1 MSKLKYYFVLLFSFI
16 SILPTNA
23 THFAGSDISWRC
35 LDTSGNYEITFKLY
49 RDCSGITVCP
59 PNSIGVCTI
68 GLTIS
73 SATTGCTF
81 TPINT
86 TAVLT
91 HVGPIKSINLNPNVT
106 TICFGG
112 SLTPGFSVYT
122 FVGTVNLGATSSIPS
137 TCCSVRVGYSNCCR
151 TGIIQSG
158 SANANFYTEAIINRC
173 MATPVKNSSPRFLND
188 AIYTICSGQPIM
200 FNMGAFDEQ
209 GDSLS
214 YAFTPSLAGAG
225 SSVSYSPPF
234 SFDRPMPWSGPAS
247 GTFPAGI
254 SCNPLTGDIG
264 FTPSASNFV
273 GVMAVAVTE
282 WRRNT
287 SGIMQVMGINRRDV
301 LCFLRVCSTNTPPTL
316 TGANADS
323 LPTVYNT
330 CDQNPVCFTVV
341 ARDTN
346 ALDTTYL
353 GWDSSMVQRGA
364 TFTPLYNASLRSSTG
379 PRQDSFRFCWTPP
392 AGSAN
397 IIPYRFTI
405 HAYDNKSP
413 VRGSITRAFT
423 IRVSS
428 RDTIKIVTKP
438 DTLLL
443 CNTIRDTLRVQFAS
457 NNGIPLFIQWYL
469 NGVAIPGATQPT
481 YIISSFNSSLAGNY
495 SVKVSNPCSSDSAFI
510 KRIQS
515 KPKTTA
521 QISISTNAT
530 GICPGVPASISF
542 TALIN
547 DTINLSYANVI
558 WSIRRQNN
566 TVVTVGSGRT
576 YTTSSLLSTD
586 SVFATLQLPTE
597 VWSCF
602 NNTFARSNA
611 ILIPSLQVNQVVTL
625 TANPS
630 GQICQGD
637 SVTFTAT
644 NSIIPDS
651 IHYTWFVNGI
661 QTGNNSSQFKHA
673 PLPTH
678 LVWVRVNATRTC
690 LQNPSQESNKVSV
703 GYSPA
708 TVITKTITNTNV
720 CEGRP
725 FTWQV
730 SAAGIGVVYEWYKGG
745 NLIQSNTTG
754 LLNFAAVQAADTG
767 MYQVRIKGK
776 CDILPLIQGRLSLTP
791 AAIIVSQPMPTTTAC
806 RGGRVQ
812 LSVNVSGNVIRYD
825 WYRNGSLIS
834 GTNTPIYVI
843 PSLSQTQL
851 GNYHVRIITTCDT
864 LISNIANIALEP
876 APTILSNPTN
886 TQACVGN
893 RIELVASADGTVSS
907 YFWSRNLLPIP
918 NSNNPTFIL
927 EAAQLTD
934 AGQYRMNV
942 VGLCDTTESLPAV
955 LNVTMTPNLSTIS
968 GPTTADTFA
977 TQTYGVNQISG
988 VAYNWQTT
996 NGQLISGQQTNQVVV
1011 KWTSLTN
1018 TSVSVI
1024 ASTVSG
1030 CADSAS
1036 LAVTILNTVGLS
1048 TTSPSEVKLYPN
1060 PSTGIVYM
1068 ESPYTID
1075 EVSVFSVHGRL
1086 IANYNDLNQN
1096 YITID
1101 KTGIY
1106 FIEIKTGNKIF
1117 REKIVIE

>member
-1 MSKLKYYFVLLFSFI
+1 MSKLKYLIVLLFCFN
-16 SILPTNA
+16 SILPIKA

-35 LDTSGNYEITFKLY
+35 LDTNGNYEITIKIY
-49 RDCSGITVCP
+49 RDCMGIALCG
-59 PNSIGVCTI
+59 PNSIGICTI
-68 GLTIS
+68 PLTVS

-86 TAVLT
+86 TAVLI
-91 HVGPIKSINLNPNVT
+91 HLGPVKSINLNPNLP

-112 SLTPGFSVYT
+112 NLTPGFAEHT
-122 FVGTVNLGATSSIPS
+122 FVDTINLGATSSIPS
-137 TCCSVRVGYSNCCR
+137 TCCSVRVSFNNCCR
-151 TGIIQSG
+151 TGQISTG
-158 SANANFYTEAIINRC
+158 SANSNFYSEAIINRC
-173 MATPVKNSSPRFLND
+173 IATPLKNSSPRFLND
-188 AIYTICSGQPIM
+188 AIYTICAGEPIM
-200 FNMGAFDEQ
+200 LNLGAVDEQ

-214 YAFTPSLAGAG
+214 YAFTPSLSGAG
-225 SSVSYSPPF
+225 SSVVYTPPF
-234 SFDRPMPWSGPAS
+234 SFDRPMPWSGPAG

-254 SCNPLTGDIG
+254 SCNPVTGDIG
-264 FTPSASNFV
+264 FTPSAGGNFV

-287 SGIMQVMGINRRDV
+287 SGIMQVMGITRRDI
-301 LCFLRVCSTNTPPTL
+301 LCYLRTCTPNSPPTL
-316 TGANADS
+316 TGSNADS

-364 TFTPLYNASLRSSTG
+364 TFTPLYNAGLRSSTG

-397 IIPYRFTI
+397 ITPYRFTI

-413 VRGSITRAFT
+413 IRGSITRAFT
-423 IRVSS
+423 IRVFS
-428 RDTIKIVTKP
+428 RDTIKITTKP

-443 CNTIRDTLRVQFAS
+443 CNSIRDTLRVQLTS
-457 NNGIPLFIQWYL
+457 NNSIPLSFQWYL
-469 NGVAIPGATQPT
+469 NGIAITGATQST

-521 QISISTNAT
+521 QISISANAT
-530 GICPGVPASISF
+530 AICPGIPIQF

-547 DTINLSYANVI
+547 DTINLSYSNVS
-558 WSIRRQNN
+558 WFIRRQNN
-566 TVVTVGSGRT
+566 FVDNVGSGRT
-576 YTTSSLLSTD
+576 LTVSSLPTTD
-586 SVFATLQLPTE
+586 SVYATLNLPTA
-597 VWSCF
+597 VWACF
-602 NNTFARSNA
+602 NNTFPRSNA
-611 ILIPSLQVNQVVTL
+611 IRLPSAQVSQVITL
-625 TANPS
+625 TTNPNS
-630 GQICQGD
+630 QICQGD

-661 QTGNNSSQFKHA
+661 QSGNNSSQFKHA
-673 PLPTH
+673 PLPTD
-678 LVWVRVNATRTC
+678 LVWVRVNATRAC

-730 SAAGIGVVYEWYKGG
+730 SAAGIGVIYEWYRGG

-754 LLNFAAVQAADTG
+754 LLNFAAVQASDTG

-776 CDILPLIQGRLSLTP
+776 CDSLPLIQARLSLTP
-791 AAIIVSQPMPTTTAC
+791 AAIIVSQPPPVTNAC
-806 RGGRVQ
+806 RGSRVQ
-812 LSVNVSGNVIRYD
+812 LSINVSASVLRYD
-825 WYRNGSLIS
+825 WYRNGNLIT
-834 GTNTPIYVI
+834 GTNTPLYII
-843 PSLSQTQL
+843 PSLSPTQI

-864 LISNIANIALEP
+864 LISNQANVALEP
-876 APTILSNPTN
+876 SPTIVSNPKN

-893 RIELVASADGTVSS
+893 RVELVAAANGIVSS
-907 YFWSRNLLPIP
+907 YFWSRNMIPIP
-918 NSNNPTFIL
+918 GSNNSTFIL
-927 EAAQLTD
+927 EAAQLNNS
-934 AGQYRMNV
+934 GQYRMNAI
-942 VGLCDTTESLPAV
+942 GLCDTTESLPAL

-968 GPTTADTFA
+968 GPTTADTIA
-977 TQTYGVNQISG
+977 TQTYSVNQISG
-988 VAYNWQTT
+988 VTYDWQTK
-996 NGQLISGQQTNQVVV
+996 NGQLISGQQSNQVVV

-1018 TSVSVI
+1018 TSISII
-1024 ASTVSG
+1024 ASTLSG
-1030 CADSAS
+1030 CSDSAS
-1036 LAVTILNTVGLS
+1036 LSVTILNPVGLT
-1048 TTSPSEVKLYPN
+1048 TTSLSEVKLFPN
-1060 PSTGIVYM
+1060 PSTGIVYI

-1075 EVSVFSVHGRL
+1075 EVRVFSIHGRL
-1086 IANYNDLNQN
+1086 VANYNELSQN

-1106 FIEIKTGNKIF
+1106 FIEIKTGNDIF